1 MAASPLLER
10 LLRKRFG
17 YTDNQDIS
25 ALLREAMGGEGVVSD
40 PIKNTTGNSRDG
52 SYYRQVF
59 RDGQI
64 LNQYGDDLGTGLG
77 NEVVEL
83 PASLGRDGGP
93 PAPGNAAGPVAPDP
107 RSVQRRVIRRDVRE
121 TQGPRANLLYDVLVK
136 NGQRY
141 KVFEDEMLGRQVIP
155 MGRRGSSK

>member
-25 ALLREAMGGEGVVSD
+25 ALLREANGDEGVVSD
-40 PIKNTTGNSRDG
+40 PIRNTSGNERDG
-52 SYYRQVF
+52 AYYRQVF
-59 RDGQI
+59 RGGQI
-64 LNQYGDDLGTGLG
+64 LNDYGDQLGTGM
-77 NEVVEL
+77 NEDVEIPTGEPSIPSTGRKVV
-83 PASLGRDGGP
+83 
-93 PAPGNAAGPVAPDP
+93 
-107 RSVQRRVIRRDVRE
+107 RRDVRE

-141 KVFEDEMLGRQVIP
+141 KVFEDESLGRQVIP
-155 MGRRGSSK
+155 MGRRGYSK